1 MKEIFSITKK
11 IFAFIRDSTYLIEKL
26 NYWREIKINQY
37 ILIIDIA
44 GMYTNIKID
53 KGIAAILLSFQLK
66 IAENDE
72 NYSINP
78 LIKTLLL
85 LIK

>member
-1 MKEIFSITKK
+1 
-11 IFAFIRDSTYLIEKL
+11 
-26 NYWREIKINQY
+26 
-37 ILIIDIA
+37 
-44 GMYTNIKID
+44 MYTNIKID